1 MEWTRRVDHRA
12 ESAAHAA
19 RAVHATTHESTPRDA
34 DERAPPPAT
43 TVHGPRSRSGVGGE
57 RGRGVFL
64 RRRGPGLRGGAAIHD
79 HAIVHMQRVCSAG
92 SAPCGGWCALWAGA
106 WLERGGEFER
116 SAARVYALYPRVTRT
131 RGFTLFS
138 FYIYRLT
145 IQNRTSAAVCT
156 RAVRATREPCLASV
170 HQPLCSPRVPRD
182 TLSRESDTLSVG
194 VPVSRSP
201 TPLIIGSKFIR
212 PAIQQSNSQQ
222 EHHKRCAGLPCE
234 STGSHPDGHGPTSP
248 RLPKQSRKRRDVT
261 ARAAAA
267 ATCRPPVATYV
278 RPPQRRRL
286 RTPPPRMVLPRGC
299 CGVVGPDATR
309 SSRCGAHRRG
319 GWRGAVA
326 TARPWGCLPP
336 PRPRGG
342 LARAPLAGLL

>member
-1 MEWTRRVDHRA
+1 MECGRGRTTERRERTAHGSPRDDRA
-12 ESAAHAA
+12 
-19 RAVHATTHESTPRDA
+19 RVHESRDA

-92 SAPCGGWCALWAGA
+92 SAPCGGWCVAGA
-106 WLERGGEFER
+106 RRRVREVGRARIR
-116 SAARVYALYPRVTRT
+116 SIPPGNPYAG
-131 RGFTLFS
+131 GFTLFS

-248 RLPKQSRKRRDVT
+248 RLPKQSRKRRDAT

-267 ATCRPPVATYV
+267 ATCRPPAATYV

-342 LARAPLAGLL
+342 VARAPLAGLL